1 MTFSKKTGLILENCI
16 KNLKSQMQT
25 VSFVQHLQYPWYFY
39 LFFKYSDKIQ
49 NFTLDEFWVK
59 LIFFGLISKRLSPAS
74 PPGPAR
80 GPALREGLKPGPGP
94 SLTFKAW
101 ARPGLDFLGP
111 DPSLIAIKKVCAKRV
126 FKGLKILTAC
136 FRLPCLKNQWW
147 IPNLPNGSVQ

>member
-1 MTFSKKTGLILENCI
+1 
-16 KNLKSQMQT
+16 MQT

-80 GPALREGLKPGPGP
+80 GPALREGLKLGPGP

-101 ARPGLDFLGP
+101 ARPRLDFLGP
-111 DPSLIAIKKVCAKRV
+111 DPSLSPWIYLNNLTWKKNWSCTSGSWHCPSDQLLIKPLLLIHQVVFSQIFCVRGKLLAK
-126 FKGLKILTAC
+126 L
-136 FRLPCLKNQWW
+136 
-147 IPNLPNGSVQ
+147 